1 MLFQTVERHRF
12 GHISLHNLEW
22 LHTTTWDPDYEETME
37 VETTDIFQSLVH
49 WAAETDGL
57 IEEFVV
63 LINGDTDEPS
73 FAMVP
78 TSDEQWVHV
87 RGAKQAYGGK
97 VRATAS
103 ATETNPRV
111 VELIETSKLG
121 VYEHGIPFENPVPVP
136 EILLEAGFSLE

>member
-1 MLFQTVERHRF
+1 
-12 GHISLHNLEW
+12 
-22 LHTTTWDPDYEETME
+22 ME

-97 VRATAS
+97 VRIS
-103 ATETNPRV
+103 AAAWLQTPRV

-121 VYEHGIPFENPVPVP
+121 VYEYGTSFENPVPVP
-136 EILLEAGFSLE
+136 EIFAFTGFSLE